1 MKRLIIVILSTA
13 LLLLG
18 ASSCSQEPIKDA
30 LANTNWTSIQG
41 GPTGPVT
48 LYLKFGSDQNASLG
62 TYEKIIAGKYTYTE
76 PYVTITLGLDGE
88 EGELY
93 GLVSGDKMT
102 LSDGSQSLDFWKN

>member
-1 MKRLIIVILSTA
+1 MKRLILAIITA
-13 LLLLG
+13 TLLFLG
-18 ASSCSQEPIKDA
+18 LSSCTQEPVKDA

-62 TYEKIIAGKYTYTE
+62 TYEKTIAGKYTYTE

-88 EGELY
+88 EGTLH
-93 GLVSGDKMT
+93 GLVSGDRMT
-102 LSDGSQSLDFWKN
+102 LSDGSQSMEFWKN